1 MTLRTYLSFISCI
14 EQTSHVSFRLD
25 VCARCATMSA
35 TTRLVAEN
43 DRASILCL
51 LASFS
56 SVHSGR
62 YWTICCKMGY
72 TLLRVVLVLVFIRNS
87 YCIRGRQTKTT
98 RFVSVRRFCGD
109 AASRQ
114 SHESIA
120 QGSPVASVV
129 LPAETH
135 YAEGNVLLRLVDFG
149 VATVATPGVCGSGEL
164 SGAVSE
170 HCATNREEE
179 IRTPDWKCNRSRL
192 KVKWRRVRLGVAGR
206 NRIRYGMVVE

>member
-1 MTLRTYLSFISCI
+1 MREVRDHERDDMAGCGKRPSVDPVLVGEFLERPLRK
-14 EQTSHVSFRLD
+14 VLD
-25 VCARCATMSA
+25 DLLQDGVYSLARCLGFCFHG
-35 TTRLVAEN
+35 TRIVYEE
-43 DRASILCL
+43 
-51 LASFS
+51 
-56 SVHSGR
+56 GR
-62 YWTICCKMGY
+62 PGQ
-72 TLLRVVLVLVFIRNS
+72 RVLF
-87 YCIRGRQTKTT
+87 
-98 RFVSVRRFCGD
+98 SVRRFCGD

-135 YAEGNVLLRLVDFG
+135 CAEGNVLLRLVDFG

-192 KVKWRRVRLGVAGR
+192 KVKWRRVRLGEAER
-206 NRIRYGMVVE
+206 NRIRYGMVVNLG

>member
-1 MTLRTYLSFISCI
+1 MREVRDHERDDMAGCGKRPGVDPVLVGEFLERP
-14 EQTSHVSFRLD
+14 FRQVLD
-25 VCARCATMSA
+25 DLLQDGVYSLARCLGFCFHG
-35 TTRLVAEN
+35 TRIVYEE
-43 DRASILCL
+43 
-51 LASFS
+51 
-56 SVHSGR
+56 GR
-62 YWTICCKMGY
+62 PGQ
-72 TLLRVVLVLVFIRNS
+72 RVLF
-87 YCIRGRQTKTT
+87 
-98 RFVSVRRFCGD
+98 SVRRFCGD